1 MSDDHVD
8 EQGQQLRDE
17 LDRERRKTGGD
28 HRWRCSS
35 EVRERVVAYAVAC
48 SADGESHG
56 RVAERL
62 GVGQGTLSRWIR
74 RRRRAKGSV
83 RPVAIVPATQD
94 RTARAVAMRRSAE
107 TFGEAFEGAGITRS
121 VARAVRD
128 ADFSSGLPR
137 TPAGGAQPPQAGAKT
152 HQGQSG

>member
-1 MSDDHVD
+1 MSYDHVE

-17 LDRERRKTGGD
+17 LDGDRRKAGGD

-56 RVAERL
+56 CVAERL

-74 RRRRAKGSV
+74 RRRRAKASV
-83 RPVAIVPATQD
+83 RSVAIVPAKH
-94 RTARAVAMRRSAE
+94 ARATPSA
-107 TFGEAFEGAGITRS
+107 
-121 VARAVRD
+121 
-128 ADFSSGLPR
+128 
-137 TPAGGAQPPQAGAKT
+137 AQPPLRLLTPHGFAVEGL
-152 HQGQSG
+152 GPELLVSLLRVLG

>member
-1 MSDDHVD
+1 MSDDHN
-8 EQGQQLRDE
+8 EEHGQQLRDE
-17 LDRERRKTGGD
+17 LHGERQKAGGD

-35 EVRERVVAYAVAC
+35 DARERVVAYAVAC
-48 SADGESHG
+48 STDGESHG
-56 RVAERL
+56 RVTEQL

-94 RTARAVAMRRSAE
+94 RTTRAVAMRRSAE
-107 TFGEAFEGAGITRS
+107 TLGEAFDGAGITRS

-128 ADFSSGLPR
+128 ANFSSGLPG
-137 TPAGGAQPPQAGAKT
+137 TLAGGAQPPQAGAKA
-152 HQGQSG
+152 HQGQS